1 MKQILL
7 LIGFFISVNGFSQS
21 EKYPLTP
28 LTEVMLKKHY
38 AASEIQELTQYPEKL
53 KFIDYLF
60 SKSFAVSEQ
69 QEYTTEQFNKID
81 VSKYNSDRKL
91 DSNVLVFD
99 KESGLNLILY
109 SLNQIEEN
117 KKMIMTSLN
126 NSDSANKIAN

>member
-1 MKQILL
+1 M
-7 LIGFFISVNGFSQS
+7 
-21 EKYPLTP
+21 EKII
-28 LTEVMLKKHY
+28 K
-38 AASEIQELTQYPEKL
+38 